1 MRDVVEARAELYRAA
16 GERAAERATPEQSAT
31 PPEEPDPEQ
40 EPEGQCRHR
49 THRTFDTL

>member
-40 EPEGQCRHR
+40 DAEGKCRHR